1 MGPQCDKENRNRDK
15 YSQPHPFI
23 AVRTLQKNPHMPS
36 TQAIA
41 DRFNALPGPVR
52 AGFWISLT
60 AVTFTSM
67 MTVARMLAPDLHV
80 FVIVFFRAIFGLC
93 FLSPLVF
100 QRRGAV
106 LSTTKFKIFA
116 FRGVTAYLSLVGYF
130 FAAALIPLADIAA
143 IGFTRPVFGCIAA
156 ILILGEIAR
165 TRRWAAIGIGLIGA
179 LIVVRPGFVEIN
191 PGILWA
197 FGAVAMTVCN
207 TIMIKY
213 LSRTEHPDT
222 IALYQGIC
230 MAPLAL
236 IAAIFVWT
244 TPTFEQ
250 FFWLLVM
257 GAFGACTQRTLSR
270 AYAAADATV
279 VIVLDFLRLPIAAAF
294 GLVLFNEWPVIWV
307 WVGGA
312 VIVASSILLTQREVA
327 DKEVNITPP
336 PKTPD

>member
-1 MGPQCDKENRNRDK
+1 ML
-15 YSQPHPFI
+15 S
-23 AVRTLQKNPHMPS
+23 S
-36 TQAIA
+36 QAIA

-52 AGFWISLT
+52 AGFWISVT
-60 AVTFTSM
+60 GVTFTGM
-67 MTVARMLAPDLHV
+67 MTVARTLAPDLHV
-80 FVIVFFRAIFGLC
+80 FMIVFFRAIFGLC
-93 FLSPLVF
+93 FLSPIIF
-100 QRRGAV
+100 RRRGAV
-106 LSTTKFKIFA
+106 LRTKKLKIFA

-143 IGFTRPVFGCIAA
+143 IGFTRPVFACIAA

-165 TRRWAAIGIGLIGA
+165 TRRWAAIFIGVIGA
-179 LIVVRPGFVEIN
+179 LIVVRPGFSEIN

-213 LSRTEHPDT
+213 LSFTEHPDT
-222 IALYQGIC
+222 IAIYQGLL
-230 MAPLAL
+230 MAPIAL
-236 IAAIFVWT
+236 VVALFVWT

-250 FFWLLVM
+250 FFWLAVM
-257 GAFGACTQRTLSR
+257 GAFGAATQRTLSR

-279 VIVLDFLRLPIAAAF
+279 VVALDFLRLPIAAAF
-294 GLVLFNEWPVIWV
+294 GLVVFNEWPVIWV

-327 DKEVNITPP
+327 DKEVNKTPP
-336 PKTPD
+336 RTP